1 MSAATPLTVKAF
13 AFLFLFVLNFVISSS
28 CQS

>member
-1 MSAATPLTVKAF
+1 MSAAAPLIVKAF
-13 AFLFLFVLNFVISSS
+13 AFLFLFVLNFIIGSS